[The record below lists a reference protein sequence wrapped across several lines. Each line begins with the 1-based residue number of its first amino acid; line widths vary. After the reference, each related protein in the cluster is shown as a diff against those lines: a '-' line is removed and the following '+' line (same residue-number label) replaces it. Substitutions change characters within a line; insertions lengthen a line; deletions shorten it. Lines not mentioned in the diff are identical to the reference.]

1 MKRLA
6 RAILTACMAGSLIL
20 TLVAAVQIAMSD
32 SLAPLRERTAEE
44 IVAVT
49 DAMMARAATP
59 ERMTELIESRL
70 AAEPRNWA
78 TLTALRDAA
87 TEQGVALP
95 PDLVAAYD
103 RAKAEDG
110 SLANMAGDC
119 AACAWDIA
127 KCSLSTAMV
136 CKLPILVT
144 PVEDVRG
151 VVKAGWDYLAGSDV
165 DEVDLGLSIVGL
177 GATAL
182 ILFTGGTSETLKLGA
197 SAAKLARGMK
207 ILSPGIERM
216 ALTAVRTGVDWKA
229 LTRID
234 GSVESLTRAVR
245 LDAFRPLADVASD
258 IGRIGTA
265 TGPTSAL
272 HLLRY
277 VDDAPQARQM
287 ARAAEALGPRTVAR
301 AEVLGPAR
309 LMRSTMRLSG
319 TAWELISGLLGLIGS
334 LTLLVIGALKGAA
347 FRVLRRLA
355 R

>member
-1 MKRLA
+1 
-6 RAILTACMAGSLIL
+6 MAGSLIL
-20 TLVAAVQIAMSD
+20 TLVAATQIATSD
-32 SLAPLRERTAEE
+32 ELAPLRERTAAE
-44 IVAVT
+44 IVAAT
-49 DAMMARAATP
+49 DAMMARSATP
-59 ERMTELIESRL
+59 QRMAELIAARL
-70 AAEPRNWA
+70 AEDPRNWA

-87 TEQGVALP
+87 EEQGVALP
-95 PDLVAAYD
+95 PELSIAFD
-103 RAKAEDG
+103 RAKAEDS
-110 SLANMAGDC
+110 SLANMAGNC

-127 KCSLSTAMV
+127 ACSLSTAMV

-151 VVKAGWDYLAGSDV
+151 VAKAGWDYVAGEDV

-207 ILSPGIERM
+207 ILSPGLERM

-245 LDAFRPLADVASD
+245 LDAFRPLADVTSD
-258 IGRIGTA
+258 IGRMGAAI
-265 TGPTSAL
+265 GPTSAL

-309 LMRSTMRLSG
+309 LMRSTMRLTG
-319 TAWELISGLLGLIGS
+319 TAWELVTGLLGLLGS
-334 LTLLVIGALKGAA
+334 MTLLAMGAIKGAA
-347 FRVLRRLA
+347 FRILRRLA

>member
-1 MKRLA
+1 M
-6 RAILTACMAGSLIL
+6 TGSLIL
-20 TLVAAVQIAMSD
+20 TLIAASQIAMSD
-32 SLAPLRERTAEE
+32 QLAPLRERSAEE

-49 DAMMARAATP
+49 DVMMARAATP
-59 ERMTELIESRL
+59 ERLTELIETRL
-70 AAEPRNWA
+70 AEDPRNWA

-87 TEQGVALP
+87 TEQGVVLP
-95 PDLVAAYD
+95 PVLITAYEL
-103 RAKAEDG
+103 AKAEDG

-119 AACAWDIA
+119 ASCAWDISS
-127 KCSLSTAMV
+127 CSLSNAMI

-151 VVKAGWDYLAGSDV
+151 VVKAGRDYLAGDDV
-165 DEVDLGLSIVGL
+165 DEVDLGLSVVGL

-182 ILFTGGTSETLKLGA
+182 VLFTGGTSETLKLGA
-197 SAAKLARGMK
+197 AAAKLARGMK

-234 GSVESLTRAVR
+234 GSVESLAGAVR
-245 LDAFRPLADVASD
+245 LDAFQPLADVASD
-258 IGRIGTA
+258 IGRIGAA

-272 HLLRY
+272 HLVRY

-287 ARAAEALGPRTVAR
+287 ARAAEALGPRAVAR

-309 LMRSTMRLSG
+309 LMRSTMRLTG

-334 LTLLVIGALKGAA
+334 ITLLLIGALKGAA
-347 FRVLRRLA
+347 FRHLRRLS